1 MNPDLRVRIDGHAD
15 STGTA
20 KFNQGLS
27 ERRASAVRTYLE
39 GLGVDPSRLET
50 KGFGMTAPVASN
62 DTPEGMAQNRRCQ
75 MTVWKVVR

>member
-1 MNPDLRVRIDGHAD
+1 
-15 STGTA
+15 
-20 KFNQGLS
+20 
-27 ERRASAVRTYLE
+27 VRTYLE
-39 GLGVDPSRLET
+39 GVGVDASRLET